1 LAEAKTNLVCGVYPK
16 KRLLSIELELCGAAT
31 QGDTDTVAA
40 LEAEID
46 RVAARLWGITA
57 DELKAIQ
64 DALREV

>member
-1 LAEAKTNLVCGVYPK
+1 VH
-16 KRLLSIELELCGAAT
+16 
-31 QGDTDTVAA
+31 GDTDTVVA

-46 RVAARLWGITA
+46 RDAARLWGITD

>member
-1 LAEAKTNLVCGVYPK
+1 MTEDHPRLIEAAFPIK
-16 KRLLSIELELCGAAT
+16 
-31 QGDTDTVAA
+31 QAA

-46 RVAARLWGITA
+46 RAAARLWDITD

>member
-1 LAEAKTNLVCGVYPK
+1 MH
-16 KRLLSIELELCGAAT
+16 
-31 QGDTDTVAA
+31 GDTDTVAT

-46 RVAARLWGITA
+46 EAVARLWGITD